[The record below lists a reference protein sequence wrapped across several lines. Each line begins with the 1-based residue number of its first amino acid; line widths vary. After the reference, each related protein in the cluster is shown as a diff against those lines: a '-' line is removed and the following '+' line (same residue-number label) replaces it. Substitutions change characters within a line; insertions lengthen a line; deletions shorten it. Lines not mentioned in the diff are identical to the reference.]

1 LHPRFPNGAYED
13 FAVLPYRNI
22 HPIQNETT
30 SFKAA
35 AFTEPLSCVVRGQKM
50 LRLSPGEV
58 ELIVGAGP
66 IGLMHMQIAKL
77 FGLKQVIVAD
87 LIPERLELA
96 KELGADVV
104 CDNSK
109 QDLRETVMN
118 VTGGRGAD
126 AAVVTVGVS
135 SVVTQA
141 AGCIADAGR
150 LNIFAG
156 IYPATPLEID
166 PNLIHYKELVV
177 TGSADSTPED
187 MHDALGYIE
196 AGKVNVER
204 LISHQLPLEK
214 LQEGFE
220 LVLNR
225 QGLKV
230 MAEVG
235 GESV

>member
-1 LHPRFPNGAYED
+1 
-13 FAVLPYRNI
+13 
-22 HPIQNETT
+22 
-30 SFKAA
+30 
-35 AFTEPLSCVVRGQKM
+35 
-50 LRLSPGEV
+50 
-58 ELIVGAGP
+58 
-66 IGLMHMQIAKL
+66 
-77 FGLKQVIVAD
+77 
-87 LIPERLELA
+87 
-96 KELGADVV
+96 
-104 CDNSK
+104 
-109 QDLRETVMN
+109 
-118 VTGGRGAD
+118 
-126 AAVVTVGVS
+126 
-135 SVVTQA
+135 
-141 AGCIADAGR
+141 